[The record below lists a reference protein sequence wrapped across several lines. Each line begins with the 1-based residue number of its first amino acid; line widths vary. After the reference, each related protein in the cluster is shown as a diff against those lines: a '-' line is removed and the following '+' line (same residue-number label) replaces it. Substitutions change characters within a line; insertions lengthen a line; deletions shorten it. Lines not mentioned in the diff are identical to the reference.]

1 MPNEDMAAAW
11 DGGGEGE
18 HWAANADRYDE
29 SVRAYHARLFDAAAI
44 DSGDAVLDL
53 GCGTGQTTRDAA
65 RAAASG
71 RALGVDLS
79 GPMLAVARDRGRAEG
94 LTNVE
99 FLQADAQVHAFEPGA
114 FDVVI
119 SRFGAMFFDD
129 PTAAFTNLARAQR
142 RGGRLA
148 LLAWQE
154 LAANVWLSTIRG
166 ALAMG
171 RELPTPPANAPGP
184 FGLADA
190 SYTAKVLGAAGYTD
204 VDLTPVTEQ
213 LRLGGDSADA
223 YAFVSTIGPVKGML
237 EGLGP
242 DEQREALDTLRATLE
257 AHHSGDGVALGSA
270 AWLIT
275 GRVA

>member
-1 MPNEDMAAAW
+1 MPNESMTAAW
-11 DGGGEGE
+11 DGDEGE

-29 SVRAYHARLFDAAAI
+29 SVRTHHTRLFEAAAI
-44 DSGDAVLDL
+44 DAGDAVLDI
-53 GCGTGQTTRDAA
+53 GCGTGRTTRDAA
-65 RAAASG
+65 RAASSG

-79 GPMLAVARDRGRAEG
+79 GPMLSVARERGRAEG
-94 LTNVE
+94 VTNAE
-99 FLQADAQVHAFEPGA
+99 FVHADAQVHGFEPGE

-129 PTAAFTNLARAQR
+129 HAAAFTNVARAQR
-142 RGGRLA
+142 QGGRLA
-148 LLAWQE
+148 MLAWQE
-154 LAANVWLSTIRG
+154 LAANEWLSTIRST
-166 ALAMG
+166 LAMG
-171 RELPTPPANAPGP
+171 RELPAPPAGAPGP

-190 SYTAKVLGAAGYTD
+190 SYAAHVLDAAGYTD
-204 VDLTPVTEQ
+204 VDLTPVTEP
-213 LRLGGDSADA
+213 LRVGGDGADA

-242 DEQREALDTLRATLE
+242 DEQREALDTLRATLD

-275 GRVA
+275 ARVA